1 MYSLSQFAYLA
12 GLIALAGALSAY
24 AVGALGARSS
34 RAVLARGPAQVELG
48 RLSTSLAAG
57 SPLGTTLT
65 AISFAFLTACLG
77 LRWVAA
83 GHGPF
88 ASMYEF
94 SIAFA
99 WAAVGAYLFTERR
112 YGLQVLALFV
122 LPVALAMLF
131 YAGTL
136 PSDIAPLVPALQ
148 NDVLLTLHVAVAVAA
163 YAAFAVAFGAGLL
176 YLLQDAAHRPWLPS
190 LATLDEVGYRA
201 VAVGFPMMALVL
213 LLGALWAEIAWGSYW
228 SWDAKETATL
238 VTWLLYGGYL
248 HARVV
253 PGWRGRRSALLLILG
268 FAAVLFTYFGNY
280 FLGGQ
285 HSYA

>member
-12 GLIALAGALSAY
+12 GLIALAGAVAAY
-24 AVGALGARSS
+24 GVGALGTRSS
-34 RAVLARGPAQVELG
+34 RTAPPRGPARGELG
-48 RLSTSLAAG
+48 GVSTSLVAG
-57 SPLGTTLT
+57 SPLATTLT
-65 AISFAFLTACLG
+65 VSSFTFLAACLG
-77 LRWVAA
+77 FRWVAA

-88 ASMYEF
+88 ANMYEF

-99 WAAVGAYLFTERR
+99 WAAVGAYLLVERR
-112 YGLQVLALFV
+112 YGLQMLSLFV
-122 LPVALAMLF
+122 LPVALAMLL

-136 PSDIAPLVPALQ
+136 PSEIAPLVPALQ
-148 NDVLLTLHVAVAVAA
+148 NDVLLTLHVAGAVAA
-163 YAAFAVAFGAGLL
+163 YGAFAVAFGAALL
-176 YLLQDAAHRPWLPS
+176 YLVQDATHRAWLPS

-201 VAVGFPMMALVL
+201 VTVGFPMMALVL

-253 PGWRGRRSALLLILG
+253 PGWRGRRSALLLVLG

-285 HSYA
+285 HGYA